1 MADAVAA
8 VRRAAR
14 AEKAVEKTR
23 AEAEREWRQAWWVT
37 TMALA
42 DAPDAEG
49 VKAAN
54 EVLNQSAT
62 WIRSRRRCGAWFKNL
77 ENREVGELIPRY
89 AVAAAQAAAAQ
100 VKAGIVDLDPET
112 AADLIIQAEHED
124 CGVRAFNA
132 MLTGRSWTN
141 APENMTD
148 AERLHVAR
156 TEIKKRPHEVLDDDE
171 TREAADEASIE
182 IRASQ
187 PRPRITDEYADHVV
201 NQAGKSMADRMGTEI
216 PLEHLDAAAGEI
228 ASALH
233 ARTVHGVK
241 DTKSW
246 NRKLDEIHRMED
258 MARMEDESWTEADQ
272 ELLRSFTGG
281 N

>member
-8 VRRAAR
+8 VRKAAR
-14 AEKAVEKTR
+14 AEKAAEKAR
-23 AEAEREWRQAWWVT
+23 SDSERDWRSAWWVT

-42 DAPDAEG
+42 TVPSTPRPQLVEAIG
-49 VKAAN
+49 VVADTTGTTRN
-54 EVLNQSAT
+54 WAT
-62 WIRSRRRCGAWFKNL
+62 RRRSCGQWFASL
-77 ENREVGELIPRY
+77 ERSELDSLVPRF
-89 AVAAAQAAAAQ
+89 AIVAAEA
-100 VKAGIVDLDPET
+100 KADPKT
-112 AADLIIQAEHED
+112 AAELIIQAEHED
-124 CGVRAFNA
+124 CGLRAFNE
-132 MLTGRSWTN
+132 MLTLREWKTGEDLT
-141 APENMTD
+141 PKQ
-148 AERLHVAR
+148 RLAIAQKELR
-156 TEIKKRPHEVLDDDE
+156 ERPHEVLEDDA

-201 NQAGKSMADRMGTEI
+201 NQAGKSMADRMGTES
-216 PLEHLDAAAGEI
+216 PLEHLDASAGEI

-241 DTKSW
+241 DKKSW

-258 MARMEDESWTEADQ
+258 MARMEDESWTEEDQ